1 MRTLVKWLLLATV
14 LAVTGTVVPNSS
26 VAHTELALVKVDRTD
41 GLAADKDMVW
51 ILAIGSDARPGQ
63 DMLRSRGDA
72 IQVVG
77 LNTRTGAATAIG
89 IPRDSWVPIPGH
101 GSEKMNSSLYF
112 GGPDLMAR
120 TVSGFLGLQIDYVI
134 VTRFEYFSATV
145 DDIGGI
151 DVDNP
156 RPFSDPYLKP
166 KGFKQG
172 RIHLNGYDAMA
183 FSRIRKA
190 FPDGDFER
198 SANQQ
203 RTLRGIYRKI
213 RDRSEDPGFLA
224 MGVLSLI
231 HHMDTD
237 LGPGELFELASVVAR
252 VQPSKITT
260 CVVPGGVGYVGAQ
273 SVVFPDVAKARSYV
287 AQARKD
293 ATIERC

>member
-1 MRTLVKWLLLATV
+1 MRSVVKGLVLATV
-14 LAVTGTVVPNSS
+14 LALTATVVPDSS
-26 VAHTELALVKVDRTD
+26 VAHTEVALVKVDRTE
-41 GLAADKDMVW
+41 GLAVEKDMVW

-77 LNTRTGAATAIG
+77 LNTRTGAATSIG

-120 TVSGFLGLQIDYVI
+120 TVSDFLGLQLDYVI

-156 RPFSDPYLKP
+156 RAFSDQYLKP

-172 RIHLNGYDAMA
+172 RIHLDGYEAMA

-203 RTLRGIYRKI
+203 RTLRGIHRKV
-213 RDRSEDPGFLA
+213 RAKADDPGFLA
-224 MGVLSLI
+224 AGVLSLI

-252 VQPSKITT
+252 VEPSKITT

-273 SVVFPDVAKARSYV
+273 SVVFPDTGRARSYV

-293 ATIERC
+293 ATIENC